1 LLGALGSRRVRAWM
15 TVKGGTDAD
24 VFEAFL
30 QHALIPM
37 LRPGDIVVLDNVGA
51 HEPEPL
57 RKLIA

>member
-1 LLGALGSRRVRAWM
+1 M